1 MHKRLLILFL
11 FSFSISILRAGGF
24 QVNAQGQKQLGMGHT
39 GTGLC
44 LDASSIFFNPGAMG
58 FLNNK
63 FMVSGG
69 TTLLFPRSVY
79 VEPAP
84 GIYTESMVHHVGTP
98 FNIYANWNSGR
109 ISQLSVGFG
118 IYTPFG
124 SRAQWPDDWKGQF
137 LIREID
143 LKTIFIQPT
152 AAWKLNEHFGI
163 GAGFVYATGSFDL
176 RKGIP
181 VQNSSG
187 EYGEAKLH
195 GAASGMGFNAGIYY
209 KANVHW
215 SAGISYRSTVN
226 VEVKNGSA
234 DFTVPSSLA
243 EYFPANTFL
252 TAIKLPSVIN
262 GGIGYST
269 GKWKF
274 AYDLNVIGW
283 HTYDT
288 LRIDFATN
296 TDKLEDVHDARCYK
310 DVFIARIGAQYEL
323 NSHFDLRAGA
333 YYDVSP
339 VKDGYLTP
347 ETPDANRLG
356 LTCGTSIHFGEKFST
371 DISLLYIEGMK
382 RTDTNFETG
391 FSGTYKSRVIAPS
404 IGLQYT
410 FGERVIELPAPT
422 QNHD

>member
-1 MHKRLLILFL
+1 MYKRLLFL
-11 FSFSISILRAGGF
+11 FSILSSFSILHAGGF

-58 FLNNK
+58 FLDKK
-63 FMVSGG
+63 FMISGG

-79 VEPAP
+79 LEPAP
-84 GIYTESMVHHVGTP
+84 GIYTETMVHHVGTP
-98 FNIYANWNSGR
+98 FNLYANWNSEKV
-109 ISQLSVGFG
+109 SSLSVGVG
-118 IYTPFG
+118 VYTPFG

-143 LKTIFIQPT
+143 LQTIFIQPT
-152 AAWKLNEHFGI
+152 VAWQLNEHIGL

-181 VQNSSG
+181 VQNSSMD
-187 EYGEAKLH
+187 YGEAKLH
-195 GAASGMGFNAGIYY
+195 GAASGMGYNAGIYF
-209 KANVHW
+209 KANENW

-234 DFTVPSSLA
+234 DFTVPTSLA
-243 EYFPANTFL
+243 NYFPNNTFS

-262 GGIGYST
+262 AGIGYSI

-274 AYDLNVIGW
+274 ASDVNIIGW

-288 LRIDFATN
+288 LRIDFAIN
-296 TDKLEDVHDARCYK
+296 TGKLEDVHDARCYK
-310 DVFIARIGAQYEL
+310 DVFIARVGAQYKL
-323 NSHFDLRAGA
+323 NDHFEFRAGA

-339 VKDGYLTP
+339 VKNGYLTP

-356 LTCGTSIHFGEKFST
+356 LTCGTSVHFGEKFST

-382 RTDTNFETG
+382 RTDTNIQTG

-404 IGLQYT
+404 IGVQYN
-410 FGERVIELPAPT
+410 F
-422 QNHD
+422 